1 MKRIISMILALLI
14 AHTVIPLTL
23 FSASAETSSNLVYG
37 SDNSITRA
45 EWLHDLSIIFD
56 MTIDEGS
63 EPDNYFSDIDST
75 HKYYHDVV
83 LNVEF
88 GVINVEAGEK
98 VYPDS
103 KVTRDFAVSTLNHCL
118 GYQANQNENYS
129 FSDYAECSS
138 PSSAAVALERGWM
151 KLIDGKFLPKREIV
165 KDEIKAMLDDAS
177 AILES
182 AGAKADKNTYEFD
195 DDVAVFPSDAEV
207 EECEN
212 GVLKIKDT
220 SVSVSANQ
228 RFAVFI
234 NDIPVVYTAES
245 VQVADGITVI
255 QTNGTADVTGFK
267 KVDSG
272 GTVDSSDM
280 EFTAADDV
288 ELEVEEITT
297 ATRNGMRR
305 AAGTKNI
312 KKQVNLSKKLAGGLG
327 KISVNMTDI
336 KVDYSVSNS
345 YAFVTLSA
353 QTTIS
358 YGISVSAQS
367 AFGLKSLTLFTCNIG
382 GIGSFDVTAQLD
394 FSGAAT
400 GTVKG
405 YLVAGVECRK
415 GDRIRAIQSFRQSEY
430 YCNAEA
436 SAYAGL
442 RVQLGVTKLPVVS
455 AYVYA
460 EAGAEA
466 KLKATGYHDDKL
478 PKQCVHFAAYLYA
491 RYGATASVSFMGW
504 STSASYSAD
513 IFKESNS
520 PVRIV
525 HHYEDGKEVASCSR
539 GVDWTTGYFTRGR
552 SRYGGCGWISAN
564 GAYGL
569 GDDGEPFNLYDY
581 TLDDDGNATIT
592 KYNGNSYSVYIPNE
606 IDGHKVVK
614 IGDNAFKNK
623 RLSYVD
629 IPDTVTEI
637 EGYAFKDCSIL
648 KSVNIP
654 DTVTKIGAGAFEDCR
669 ALVNVKLP
677 KSLDYLDYC
686 AFRNTAIESVE
697 IPKSLVEA
705 RSHDWGIYQGPFAY
719 CEKLKTVTFEKGTTK
734 VMGDLFAGCTGLESI
749 DIPDTVTEIE
759 GYAFKDCSILKSV
772 NIPDTVTKIG
782 AGAFED
788 CRALVNVKLPKSL
801 DYLDYCAFR
810 NTAIES
816 VEIPKSLVEAR
827 SHDWG
832 IYQGPFAYCEKL
844 KTVTFEKG
852 TTKVMG
858 DLFAGCTGLESID
871 IPDTVTEIEG
881 YAFKDCSILKSVN
894 IPDTVTK
901 IGAGAFE
908 DCRALV
914 NVKLPK
920 SLDYL
925 DYCAFRN
932 TAIES
937 VEIPKSLV
945 EARSHDWGI
954 YQGPFAYCEKL
965 KTVTFEKGTTK
976 VVGDLFAGCTGLEC
990 IDIPDTVTEIK
1001 GYAFIDCSM
1010 LKTVNIPD
1018 TVTKIG
1024 ERAFED
1030 CTALTDINIPDSVT
1044 EIGNR
1049 TFANCKSLKE
1059 ITFPNS
1065 VSQLEEYMFSG
1076 CESLEKV
1083 TLPNTID
1090 RIQERVF
1097 YGCKSLKSI
1106 SIPSGVKVIEPCA
1119 FTDCQ
1124 SLTEI
1129 KLPENLE
1136 EIGGSAFSG
1145 CIALKKIEIPQSV
1158 KSMGGGAF
1166 RGCSELAELNIS
1178 DYSITK
1184 ILDETFMDCPSLK
1197 SVVLPKGLTTVGANA
1212 FRNDT
1217 ALTKVTVPDSVTS
1230 INSTAF
1236 SYPTRTTICGSAG
1249 KYAETFA
1256 KEGGFS
1262 FSDINKPCEGLA
1274 LADGAETVIMDV
1286 GEKRNLKF
1294 EYLPE
1299 DTTDIVTIS
1308 GSNNNVRINGH
1319 TLTAVWEGDT
1329 VMTATTGSGIS
1340 CEFNVHIRYPKEI
1353 NIKTQPKK
1361 TTYVLGEK
1369 FDPDGMSVELLYRD
1383 GSKRDVD
1390 GYTISGFD
1398 SETEG
1403 EKTVTVT
1410 WKHLNGTKFSKT
1422 IKVKV
1427 VDTRPKLTGISVKTL
1442 PLKTEYQLR
1451 EKLDLS
1457 GLVIEGMYTDGSTSV
1472 INDYTVSG
1480 YNALKAGTQTV
1491 TVKYGDFTTQF
1502 TVNVYQ
1508 NKPDCKHIYV
1518 DTVTPATPTSKGYT
1532 THKCSICGY
1541 QYVDSYTDYT
1551 EEKTAGLTIS
1561 KTGGKIG
1568 DTVAVDISIQNN
1580 PGFAKMS
1587 FDLEYD
1593 DSTLELVSYNLGI
1606 GNAVCTIS
1614 DKAGC
1619 TNKLNFRYLSNEN
1632 VLGDGAL
1639 VTLTFRIKPNAQK
1652 DTAEVS
1658 VSPVGTFSYYKDG
1671 VETVFEI
1678 EKNEENVEIIKELY
1692 GDVDGDGIINANDA
1706 IAILRYNAKVETL
1719 TDAQLTAANVD
1730 GNESVDS
1737 NDAILI
1743 LKYDAKAI
1751 DKFPIG

>member
-1 MKRIISMILALLI
+1 
-14 AHTVIPLTL
+14 
-23 FSASAETSSNLVYG
+23 
-37 SDNSITRA
+37 
-45 EWLHDLSIIFD
+45 
-56 MTIDEGS
+56 
-63 EPDNYFSDIDST
+63 
-75 HKYYHDVV
+75 
-83 LNVEF
+83 
-88 GVINVEAGEK
+88 
-98 VYPDS
+98 
-103 KVTRDFAVSTLNHCL
+103 
-118 GYQANQNENYS
+118 
-129 FSDYAECSS
+129 
-138 PSSAAVALERGWM
+138 
-151 KLIDGKFLPKREIV
+151 
-165 KDEIKAMLDDAS
+165 
-177 AILES
+177 
-182 AGAKADKNTYEFD
+182 
-195 DDVAVFPSDAEV
+195 
-207 EECEN
+207 
-212 GVLKIKDT
+212 
-220 SVSVSANQ
+220 
-228 RFAVFI
+228 
-234 NDIPVVYTAES
+234 
-245 VQVADGITVI
+245 
-255 QTNGTADVTGFK
+255 
-267 KVDSG
+267 
-272 GTVDSSDM
+272 
-280 EFTAADDV
+280 
-288 ELEVEEITT
+288 
-297 ATRNGMRR
+297 
-305 AAGTKNI
+305 
-312 KKQVNLSKKLAGGLG
+312 
-327 KISVNMTDI
+327 
-336 KVDYSVSNS
+336 
-345 YAFVTLSA
+345 
-353 QTTIS
+353 
-358 YGISVSAQS
+358 
-367 AFGLKSLTLFTCNIG
+367 
-382 GIGSFDVTAQLD
+382 
-394 FSGAAT
+394 
-400 GTVKG
+400 
-405 YLVAGVECRK
+405 
-415 GDRIRAIQSFRQSEY
+415 
-430 YCNAEA
+430 
-436 SAYAGL
+436 
-442 RVQLGVTKLPVVS
+442 
-455 AYVYA
+455 
-460 EAGAEA
+460 
-466 KLKATGYHDDKL
+466 
-478 PKQCVHFAAYLYA
+478 
-491 RYGATASVSFMGW
+491 
-504 STSASYSAD
+504 
-513 IFKESNS
+513 
-520 PVRIV
+520 
-525 HHYEDGKEVASCSR
+525 
-539 GVDWTTGYFTRGR
+539 
-552 SRYGGCGWISAN
+552 
-564 GAYGL
+564 
-569 GDDGEPFNLYDY
+569 
-581 TLDDDGNATIT
+581 
-592 KYNGNSYSVYIPNE
+592 
-606 IDGHKVVK
+606 
-614 IGDNAFKNK
+614 
-623 RLSYVD
+623 
-629 IPDTVTEI
+629 
-637 EGYAFKDCSIL
+637 
-648 KSVNIP
+648 
-654 DTVTKIGAGAFEDCR
+654 
-669 ALVNVKLP
+669 
-677 KSLDYLDYC
+677 
-686 AFRNTAIESVE
+686 
-697 IPKSLVEA
+697 
-705 RSHDWGIYQGPFAY
+705 
-719 CEKLKTVTFEKGTTK
+719 
-734 VMGDLFAGCTGLESI
+734 
-749 DIPDTVTEIE
+749 
-759 GYAFKDCSILKSV
+759 
-772 NIPDTVTKIG
+772 
-782 AGAFED
+782 
-788 CRALVNVKLPKSL
+788 
-801 DYLDYCAFR
+801 
-810 NTAIES
+810 
-816 VEIPKSLVEAR
+816 
-827 SHDWG
+827 
-832 IYQGPFAYCEKL
+832 
-844 KTVTFEKG
+844 
-852 TTKVMG
+852 
-858 DLFAGCTGLESID
+858 
-871 IPDTVTEIEG
+871 
-881 YAFKDCSILKSVN
+881 
-894 IPDTVTK
+894 
-901 IGAGAFE
+901 
-908 DCRALV
+908 
-914 NVKLPK
+914 
-920 SLDYL
+920 
-925 DYCAFRN
+925 
-932 TAIES
+932 
-937 VEIPKSLV
+937 
-945 EARSHDWGI
+945 
-954 YQGPFAYCEKL
+954 
-965 KTVTFEKGTTK
+965 
-976 VVGDLFAGCTGLEC
+976 
-990 IDIPDTVTEIK
+990 
-1001 GYAFIDCSM
+1001 
-1010 LKTVNIPD
+1010 
-1018 TVTKIG
+1018 
-1024 ERAFED
+1024 
-1030 CTALTDINIPDSVT
+1030 
-1044 EIGNR
+1044 
-1049 TFANCKSLKE
+1049 
-1059 ITFPNS
+1059 
-1065 VSQLEEYMFSG
+1065 MFSG

-1136 EIGGSAFSG
+1136 EIGDSAFSG

-1236 SYPTRTTICGSAG
+1236 SYPARTTICGSAG

-1457 GLVIEGMYTDGSTSV
+1457 GLVIEGTYTDGSTSV
-1472 INDYTVSG
+1472 ITDYTVSG

-1561 KTGGKIG
+1561 KTGRKIG

-1632 VLGDGAL
+1632 ILGDGAL

-1692 GDVDGDGIINANDA
+1692 GDVDGDGQVTIKDA
-1706 IAILRYNAKVETL
+1706 IAILRHNAEVELL
-1719 TDAQLTAANVD
+1719 TGSQIIAGDLNGDGAVD
-1730 GNESVDS
+1730 TK
-1737 NDAILI
+1737 DAILLLQYNAQI
-1743 LKYDAKAI
+1743 I
-1751 DKFPIG
+1751 EKFPIE

>member
-14 AHTVIPLTL
+14 ALTVIPLTL

-734 VMGDLFAGCTGLESI
+734 V
-749 DIPDTVTEIE
+749 V
-759 GYAFKDCSILKSV
+759 
-772 NIPDTVTKIG
+772 
-782 AGAFED
+782 
-788 CRALVNVKLPKSL
+788 
-801 DYLDYCAFR
+801 
-810 NTAIES
+810 
-816 VEIPKSLVEAR
+816 
-827 SHDWG
+827 
-832 IYQGPFAYCEKL
+832 
-844 KTVTFEKG
+844 
-852 TTKVMG
+852 G

-1457 GLVIEGMYTDGSTSV
+1457 GLVIEGTYTDGSTSV

>member
-14 AHTVIPLTL
+14 ALTVIPLTL

-852 TTKVMG
+852 TTKV
-858 DLFAGCTGLESID
+858 
-871 IPDTVTEIEG
+871 
-881 YAFKDCSILKSVN
+881 
-894 IPDTVTK
+894 
-901 IGAGAFE
+901 
-908 DCRALV
+908 
-914 NVKLPK
+914 
-920 SLDYL
+920 
-925 DYCAFRN
+925 
-932 TAIES
+932 
-937 VEIPKSLV
+937 
-945 EARSHDWGI
+945 
-954 YQGPFAYCEKL
+954 
-965 KTVTFEKGTTK
+965 
-976 VVGDLFAGCTGLEC
+976 VGDLFAGCTGLEC

-1457 GLVIEGMYTDGSTSV
+1457 GLVIEGTYTDGSTSV

-1751 DKFPIG
+1751 DKFPVEK

>member
-734 VMGDLFAGCTGLESI
+734 V
-749 DIPDTVTEIE
+749 V
-759 GYAFKDCSILKSV
+759 
-772 NIPDTVTKIG
+772 
-782 AGAFED
+782 
-788 CRALVNVKLPKSL
+788 
-801 DYLDYCAFR
+801 
-810 NTAIES
+810 
-816 VEIPKSLVEAR
+816 
-827 SHDWG
+827 
-832 IYQGPFAYCEKL
+832 
-844 KTVTFEKG
+844 
-852 TTKVMG
+852 G